1 MVSMTEFNQ
10 SPSAV
15 ARRVVDDGVTVKVTR
30 HGRVVL
36 RVVPELPDDDPFETL
51 VESGFITR
59 SRKSGSG
66 RRIAQGDPVPLSA
79 SIDELLEEVRGD
91 TIV

>member
-1 MVSMTEFNQ
+1 MTEFNQ

-66 RRIAQGDPVPLSA
+66 RRIPQGDPVPLSA